1 MQRTF
6 ELMLIHI
13 LQSQWAVFFASFLL
27 IYLPTVVLHCLFFP
41 CFQVS
46 IYSIWFYD
54 KNDCHRIAKLMA
66 K

>member
-1 MQRTF
+1 METDGNLYVAD
-6 ELMLIHI
+6 LMD
-13 LQSQWAVFFASFLL
+13 SWFFAVDLITFFLS
-27 IYLPTVVLHCLFFP
+27 YTCFFS
-41 CFQVS
+41 CFLVS